1 VAATSEADGVRD
13 SLMIS
18 YFVQD
23 TPASWL
29 IERLKRLWLFVV
41 YGLRR

>member
-18 YFVQD
+18 YMVQD
-23 TPASWL
+23 TAATWL
-29 IERLKRLWLFVV
+29 IERLKRLWLFFA
-41 YGLRR
+41 YFLRR